1 MEVELE
7 LLHTTVY
14 FIANTF
20 QRPRNN
26 QRQSEPLIVF
36 AGRKM
41 INMSLFDYGV
51 WLRPAF
57 FYI

>member
-51 WLRPAF
+51 
-57 FYI
+57 